1 MNNMGNKTLIAEI
14 ENAVI
19 IHDYD
24 LAVAKINELGID
36 VVNLKA
42 KVKNLEIC
50 YSKIAIVGGLLQD
63 GFIINDEYYN
73 IRQRIVN
80 HLNRE
85 QTDFCLYLN
94 RTTQ

>member
-1 MNNMGNKTLIAEI
+1 MDNKTLIAEI
-14 ENAVI
+14 KNAVT

-24 LAVAKINELGID
+24 SAVAKINDLGSD
-36 VVNLKA
+36 VVSLIA

-63 GFIINDEYYN
+63 GFINDGEYDV
-73 IRQRIVN
+73 IRTRIVS

-85 QTDFCLYLN
+85 QEDFGLYLD
-94 RTTQ
+94 TMTQ